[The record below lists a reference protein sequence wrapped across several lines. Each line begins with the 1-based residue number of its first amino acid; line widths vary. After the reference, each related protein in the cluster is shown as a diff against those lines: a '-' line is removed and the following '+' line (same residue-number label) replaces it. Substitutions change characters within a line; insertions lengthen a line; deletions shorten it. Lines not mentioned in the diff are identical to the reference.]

1 MRKTL
6 LMMLML
12 LLPVGPAAAGSYD
25 IFGTGARAIALGGAY
40 TAVSEDA
47 AALYYNVAGLAQIER
62 LHVELSYNFAEP
74 TLTINGREQDIDQH
88 RGTTL
93 GAVISTLIFNHRLSF
108 GLSFFMPD
116 HHMMRF
122 LVLSTNQPHQAFTAN
137 ANHAF
142 TSLSGVGFEVFNW
155 WLVGV
160 GINLLATEI
169 GGVDFAITETTPSE
183 GSVFSELSPNYGLTA
198 GMLFKPLEMLRIGL
212 GFRDKLEMNFELP
225 NTIEIP
231 PLEIF
236 ENNRMAILRESAL
249 DLVAESNSMFSPRSF
264 ELGVAVDPLEKLM
277 LSANVGYHLWTGM
290 SSDAPI
296 ALAFVSGGLAD
307 IFPTGQA
314 AAPTDPD
321 LRDTFTYALGVE
333 GRPILNNTYRLD
345 VRGGY
350 KYRPTPVKEQTGLNN
365 YLDADSHIMSTG
377 LGFTAQLPPWLPR
390 SISCDTFFQYHY
402 SPERTFHKDSPNDFV
417 GDITFSQ
424 AWWNIGGTL
433 SVRF

>member
-1 MRKTL
+1 MRKTGL
-6 LMMLML
+6 TILIL
-12 LLPVGPAAAGSYD
+12 LLLAGPAAAGSYD

-40 TAVSEDA
+40 TAISTDT
-47 AALYYNVAGLAQIER
+47 AALFYNVAGIAQVER
-62 LHVELSYNFAEP
+62 LQVEISYNFAEP

-88 RGTTL
+88 RGTTV
-93 GAVISTLIFNHRLSF
+93 GAIISTLLFNHRVSF

-116 HHMMRF
+116 DHMMRF
-122 LVLSTNQPHQAFTAN
+122 LVLSTNQPHQAFTHN
-137 ANHAF
+137 ANHSF
-142 TSLSGVGFEVFNW
+142 TSLSGVGFEVFQW

-160 GINLLATEI
+160 GVNLLATEI
-169 GGVDFAITETTPSE
+169 GGVEFAITENQPSE
-183 GSVFSELSPNYGLTA
+183 GSVFSELSPNYGLVA
-198 GMLFKPLEMLRIGL
+198 GMLFKPLEILRL
-212 GFRDKLEMNFELP
+212 GVAFRDKIEMNFELP

-236 ENNRMAILRESAL
+236 ENNRVAILRESAL
-249 DLVAESNSMFSPRSF
+249 DLVAESNSQFSPRSI
-264 ELGVAVDPLEKLM
+264 ELGVAVDPLETLM
-277 LSANVGYHLWTGM
+277 LSVNVGYHFWTDM

-296 ALAFVSGGLAD
+296 ALAYVSGGLAD

-314 AAPTDPD
+314 GEPEEPE

-333 GRPILNNTYRLD
+333 GRPILTDLYRLD

-377 LGFTAQLPPWLPR
+377 LGFTAQLPEWLPR
-390 SISCDTFFQYHY
+390 SISCDAFFQYHY

-417 GDITFSQ
+417 GDLEFYQ
-424 AWWNIGGTL
+424 AWWNVGGTL